1 MYLVSCYL
9 ILIQG
14 NGTEKSDEEGDIDFV
29 MAEADLVRESTNR
42 YPRRW
47 RARRRKMKVFFVC
60 VWGGGVVLTSLFVY

>member
-1 MYLVSCYL
+1 M

-60 VWGGGVVLTSLFVY
+60 VGWWGGPYVIVYLLKFEV